1 MEGLSGWRGRRH
13 QTQGEHIDWGPL
25 SCMLVWRGFGKGDA
39 PSFIRCSEMVGGPPR
54 ASPDDATLVPLALL
68 HVEVAAVGDGK
79 DVRRQL
85 AHMALVVQ
93 LYLLRGVEGQHLE
106 RVHRHQDGAC
116 VCLGKGGGGQWP
128 LI

>member
-1 MEGLSGWRGRRH
+1 
-13 QTQGEHIDWGPL
+13 
-25 SCMLVWRGFGKGDA
+25 MLVWRGFGKGDA
-39 PSFIRCSEMVGGPPR
+39 PSFMRCSEMVGGPPR
-54 ASPDDATLVPLALL
+54 TSPDDATLVPLALL
-68 HVEVAAVGDGK
+68 HVEVAAVGNGK